1 MRTRR
6 SVLGYSVVLKLG
18 QHVQLTR
25 SQRTIIRAT
34 TWQNSYTASISK
46 RDVATLPDLLA
57 VDAGTLVLNFIGDY
71 HTANP

>member
-1 MRTRR
+1 MLHRDVIIRCER
-6 SVLGYSVVLKLG
+6 DEVSCGYSVVLKLG

-46 RDVATLPDLLA
+46 RDCRDVARS
-57 VDAGTLVLNFIGDY
+57 AGG
-71 HTANP
+71 